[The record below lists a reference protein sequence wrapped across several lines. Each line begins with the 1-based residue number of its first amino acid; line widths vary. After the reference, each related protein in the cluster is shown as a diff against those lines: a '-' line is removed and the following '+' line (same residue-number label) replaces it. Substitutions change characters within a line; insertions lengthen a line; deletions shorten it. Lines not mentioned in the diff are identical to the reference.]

1 MILVTGG
8 TGLVGSHLLYDL
20 CGREDRIIAT
30 KRPDSNTAAVRKIF
44 GYYSPE
50 ADADALFS
58 KINWVDADLLDI
70 PSLEKALANI
80 TVVYHC
86 AALISFDPKDE
97 KALRNINIQGTAN
110 IVNLCIA
117 YKVQKLCFVSSV
129 AALGPGNKN
138 GVVNE
143 QSKWNPEENHNDY
156 AISKYGAE
164 IEVWRGSQEGLNAI
178 IVNPGVI
185 IGPGFWDNGSGE
197 LFSRIDKGLSYH
209 FPKVS
214 GFVAVQDVVRAMT
227 LLTNSEIKNEQ
238 FTLVSENLSFE
249 NVLKAT
255 ATYLHKPKPDKQLKK
270 WMIALGWVFQ
280 KIGGLFGMR
289 QQITRDSIN
298 GLFEKTYYDSS
309 KIKSAIG
316 FKFQPVD
323 ETLKKTA
330 DIYLKETSSGNH
342 QP

>member
-97 KALRNINIQGTAN
+97 KAMRNINIQGTAN
-110 IVNLCIA
+110 MVNLCIA
-117 YKVQKLCFVSSV
+117 YKVQKFCFVSSV

-178 IVNPGVI
+178 IINPGVI

-249 NVLKAT
+249 KVLKAT
-255 ATYLHKPKPDKQLKK
+255 AAYLHKPQPDKQLKK
-270 WMIALGWVFQ
+270 WMIALGWFFQ

-316 FKFQPVD
+316 FEFQPVD